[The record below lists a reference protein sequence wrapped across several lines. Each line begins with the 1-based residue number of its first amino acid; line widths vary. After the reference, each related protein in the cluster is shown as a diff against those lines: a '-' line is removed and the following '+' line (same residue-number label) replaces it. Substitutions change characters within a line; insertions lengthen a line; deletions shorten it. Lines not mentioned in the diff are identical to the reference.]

1 MFLITYL
8 AEWTG
13 LEPATPCVT
22 GMYSNQLNYHSVW
35 VGKYKEILGLHK
47 CLFQKTYL
55 LSIIGVKQGFLTK
68 YLLI

>member
-35 VGKYKEILGLHK
+35 VGKYSHILYLHK
-47 CLFQKTYL
+47 AYFKKVVFACLLQ
-55 LSIIGVKQGFLTK
+55 
-68 YLLI
+68 